1 MDRSTATAIFM
12 FSALVTSGVTLI
24 AHHYIHSYDLLGGLA
39 ILFFMLITSIFS
51 NGVERLEREAK
62 KSKGE

>member
-1 MDRSTATAIFM
+1 MDRDTSNTIIT
-12 FSALVTSGVTLI
+12 FSALVTLGATLI

-39 ILFFMLITSIFS
+39 ILFFMLIASVFS